1 MWPFPFMAA
10 GSKNSPLITLIQQI
24 LTDFFPGTR
33 HASSLTNARR
43 GDQNTRVKQFWIVMG
58 CLLAYAAPAFA
69 CTCGHPLQEIRTRL
83 AWAEAEINHTPVIFE
98 GRVEKIE
105 LQGWPL
111 KPEPGKTISISPE
124 SYGIRVKFSGAHLY
138 RGEPNGDLVV
148 ATGLGMGDCG
158 YPFEPGQSYLVYAW
172 PEDSGGLATSIC
184 SGTRPLENAQTA
196 LRLLRGDPPTPGD
209 LADPRNE
216 ETQPTASA
224 EEGIKLCGKV
234 SFPRATRPRSLK
246 MMLWHADRDAN
257 PLPHDS
263 VDSDDDGSFCFHD
276 LDPGAYVLEAFEEAD
291 DNARYGCAGF
301 FPGVKDR
308 AQAKTL
314 IVKQG
319 RNAMRADFPVLR
331 IPLYHIKGYLRG
343 IPESDNDEVVVMIAS
358 DADPI
363 PRSEPVH
370 LDPHGTFELPAMPSG
385 SYSVFAFRSADTNSG
400 GASITFVSEV
410 VHVDVQADV
419 PGLKLQFV
427 PKQ

>member
-1 MWPFPFMAA
+1 V
-10 GSKNSPLITLIQQI
+10 I
-24 LTDFFPGTR
+24 LPETDPDPN
-33 HASSLTNARR
+33 ANALLPLTNERR

-58 CLLAYAAPAFA
+58 CLLAYAAPGFSCKCA
-69 CTCGHPLQEIRTRL
+69 PRLPEIRTRL
-83 AWAEAEINHTPVIFE
+83 ARAEAGINETPVIFE

-111 KPEPGKTISISPE
+111 KPEPGKTISISPD
-124 SYGIRVKFSGAHLY
+124 SYGIRVRFSGTHLY

-148 ATGLGMGDCG
+148 ETGLGMGDCG
-158 YPFEPGQSYLVYAW
+158 YPFEAGQSYLVYAW
-172 PEDSGGLATSIC
+172 PEDSGALGTSIC
-184 SGTRPLENAQTA
+184 SGTTPLENAQTA
-196 LRLLRGDPPTPGD
+196 LRLLRGDPPTRGD

-216 ETQPTASA
+216 DARPSSSD

-234 SFPRATRPRSLK
+234 SFPPATKARALK
-246 MMLWHADRDAN
+246 MLLWHADRDAN

-263 VDSDDDGSFCFHD
+263 EDSEDDGSFCFHD
-276 LDPGAYVLEAFEEAD
+276 LDPGAYVLEAIEEPS
-291 DNARYGCAGF
+291 DNTRYQCAGF
-301 FPGVKDR
+301 YPGVRDR
-308 AQAKTL
+308 AQAKIL

-319 RNAMRADFPVLR
+319 GSPTRADFPVFR

-343 IPESDNDEVVVMIAS
+343 IPEGDNDEVVVMIMS

-370 LDPHGTFELPAMPSG
+370 LGPHGAFEIPGVPSG
-385 SYSVFAFRSADTNSG
+385 NYSVFAFSSEDTNG
-400 GASITFVSEV
+400 GGESITFVSEV

-427 PKQ
+427 PQQ